1 MIALSYISVQA
12 ASYELRAMSFERLAA
27 SYKLQASSFAG
38 ILTTPDP
45 KSFYREQLTARG
57 LQLAACSS
65 QLAAFYCEQLAASS
79 SQLEAPFRYAHTLKS
94 TISS

>member
-12 ASYELRAMSFERLAA
+12 ASY
-27 SYKLQASSFAG
+27 KLQATSFAG
-38 ILTTPDP
+38 LLATPDP
-45 KSFYREQLTARG
+45 KSFYREQLAARS
-57 LQLAACSS
+57 LQLAAFYCEQLAASGL

-79 SQLEAPFRYAHTLKS
+79 SQLAAPFRYAHTLKP